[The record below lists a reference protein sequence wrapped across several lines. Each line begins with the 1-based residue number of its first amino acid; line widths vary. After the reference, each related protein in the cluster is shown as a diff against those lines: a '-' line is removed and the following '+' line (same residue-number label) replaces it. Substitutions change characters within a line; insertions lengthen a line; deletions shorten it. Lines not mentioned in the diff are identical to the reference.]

1 MIKEA
6 LQYVVNL
13 GKTETIEIEGR
24 VYSTSQIMPVKQP
37 ETVPLCIST
46 LNSLVQYI
54 KTDFDKVALNPKN
67 PLVIHVVSP
76 TLVKA
81 FTPFY
86 GEFKQRDL
94 LLEVSPVLPTLRFG
108 EYKSQEQFVIEM
120 QSKFVDTQDKP
131 LLLQLAGNLKDEM
144 IRTMEDDGVSQVA
157 TVKAGVAK
165 VADVVV
171 PNPVTLAPY
180 RTFLEV
186 DQPASKFIFRIKEGG
201 QLALFEAD
209 GGAWQYE
216 AISNIKKYL
225 ENEVSSRNIVILS

>member
-6 LQYVVNL
+6 MQYIVNL

-24 VYSTSQIMPVKQP
+24 VYTTNTIIPIKEPQP
-37 ETVPLCIST
+37 EVLKIST
-46 LNSLVQYI
+46 LTSLVEYI
-54 KTDFDKVALNPKN
+54 NSDVDKISFDGKA
-67 PLVIHVVSP
+67 PLILHIESP
-76 TLVKA
+76 TSIALLL
-81 FTPFY
+81 PIND
-86 GEFKQRDL
+86 EFKQRT
-94 LLEVSPVLPTLRFG
+94 VYMIAQPKLPDIAFG
-108 EYKSQEQFVIEM
+108 QFKNQEQFIIEM
-120 QSKFVDTQDKP
+120 QSKFVETSDRA

-186 DQPASKFIFRIKEGG
+186 EQPSSKFLFRIKEGG
-201 QLALFEAD
+201 NLALFEAD
-209 GGAWQYE
+209 GGAWRNE
-216 AISNIKKYL
+216 AMNNIKEYL
-225 ENEVSSRNIVILS
+225 ENNLKGHNVTILS

>member
-24 VYSTSQIMPVKQP
+24 VYSTDHITPIKRPVP
-37 ETVPLCIST
+37 EVLNIST
-46 LNSLVQYI
+46 LGSIIEYI
-54 KTDFDKVALNPKN
+54 KSDVDKISNSETPFI
-67 PLVIHVVSP
+67 IHIESP
-76 TLVKA
+76 THVSV
-81 FTPFY
+81 FTPIF
-86 GEFKQRDL
+86 GDFEQRKIL
-94 LLEVSPVLPTLRFG
+94 LDAFPVLPSIRFG
-108 EYKSQEQFVIEM
+108 DYKSQEQFVIEM
-120 QSKFVDTQDKP
+120 QSKFVDTKDKP

-186 DQPASKFIFRIKEGG
+186 EQPASKFIFRIREGG
-201 QLALFEAD
+201 QLALFEVD
-209 GGAWQYE
+209 GGAWQHE
-216 AISNIKKYL
+216 AILNIKNYL
-225 ENEVSSRNIVILS
+225 IEQLKDNNVIILS